1 MDKEQM
7 LRILIS
13 KGVITQEQF
22 DQKVEEAKKDIK
34 ENPKGVHAVIQANVG
49 DNYQLAEAEI
59 EMKKRIDNGEITSA
73 NFGELTVEEQEIVK
87 LVLFKQYSP
96 KKEQTAKSLSGIEFL
111 AIMLVKF
118 LDKTMDKT
126 LLTVEEQSLFDTLV
140 TIINKNDMPINDTT
154 DWRFAYFD
162 YEFTKVQNNRN
173 DYFAKKM
180 DVTGTF

>member
-22 DQKVEEAKKDIK
+22 DQKVDEARKEIK

-59 EMKKRIDNGEITSA
+59 EMKKRIDAGEINPE

-96 KKEQTAKSLSGIEFL
+96 KMKDVSVNLSAIEFCLISL
-111 AIMLVKF
+111 AKIV
-118 LDKTMDKT
+118 DKTIDKT
-126 LLTVEEQSLFDTLV
+126 LLTVEEQDFFNSLIT
-140 TIINKNDMPINDTT
+140 TINLNDMPINDTT
-154 DWRFAYFD
+154 DWRFSYFD
-162 YEFTKVQNNRN
+162 YQFRKVQDNRN
-173 DYFAKKM
+173 AYFNEKM
-180 DVTGTF
+180 NVTGTV